1 MALQHTE
8 HHFTAGEVVRDIIMG
23 MSDGLTV
30 PFALAAG
37 LSGANAASSLVVTA
51 GLAEVA
57 AGAIAMGLG
66 GYLAAKSDADHY
78 SREKKREEEEILT
91 VPDTEADEVGEILS
105 RFGLRPHEYN
115 PVVEALRDRPEDWLE
130 FMMRFELGLEKPDP
144 KRALQS
150 AITIA
155 LSYILGGL
163 IPLTPYMLIY
173 RARVAL
179 KVSIGVTLVALCL
192 FGFCK
197 GLLTGTRPLV
207 SALQTTLIGA
217 LASAAAFG
225 IALAIQF

>member
-1 MALQHTE
+1 MAPHTE
-8 HHFTAGEVVRDIIMG
+8 HHFTAGEVVRDIIIG

-78 SREKKREEEEILT
+78 SREKKREEDEILT

-115 PVVEALRDRPEDWLE
+115 PVVEALRGRPEDWLE
-130 FMMRFELGLEKPDP
+130 FMMRKRMLPRKVMMRTLCMWWRAIKTSQNPHRHTNSLEKIKKP
-144 KRALQS
+144 
-150 AITIA
+150 
-155 LSYILGGL
+155 
-163 IPLTPYMLIY
+163 
-173 RARVAL
+173 
-179 KVSIGVTLVALCL
+179 
-192 FGFCK
+192 F
-197 GLLTGTRPLV
+197 
-207 SALQTTLIGA
+207 
-217 LASAAAFG
+217 
-225 IALAIQF
+225 